1 MLAIRNLLKN
11 VYGCIRNISKKS
23 GRNCAVLVSG
33 FLVFA
38 MVSLHANG
46 FGGAGRNKALVE
58 CSVMKSTE
66 EIQAEGSGTAQQEG
80 GTVQEGQE
88 EREGSAQ
95 QEEQDEKEVSVQ
107 QKEQPEK
114 EVSVQQE
121 KSAGAKK
128 QKKGTSSKQQKDKE
142 AEKQETAIASKQQEK
157 GTSSKQ
163 QKDGTT
169 KQQEGNGA
177 AETGTE
183 PEYPENTFAV
193 SCRQAVHTEQSKL
206 KEAEKAQ
213 IEKREVS
220 TVCASVEPVQNEV
233 QKPPANPYGSI
244 VISEEDYDALL
255 RIVQAEAGGEDEQG
269 RILVAEVILNRVLA
283 EEFASTVYDVI
294 FEKSGGSSQFAP
306 TADGRYYSVEVTQ
319 STVEAVEKAIHEED
333 ISQGA
338 LFFSARRKA
347 NPYDMAWFDNNL
359 TWLFQYGGHEFYTLP

>member
-33 FLVFA
+33 FSVFA

-58 CSVMKSTE
+58 CSAMKSTE

-95 QEEQDEKEVSVQ
+95 QEEQDEKEASVQ

-142 AEKQETAIASKQQEK
+142 AEKQETAIASKQQ
-157 GTSSKQ
+157 
-163 QKDGTT
+163 KDGIT

-244 VISEEDYDALL
+244 AISEEDYDALL

>member
-33 FLVFA
+33 FSVFA

-58 CSVMKSTE
+58 CSAMKSTE

-95 QEEQDEKEVSVQ
+95 QEEQDEKEASVQ

-128 QKKGTSSKQQKDKE
+128 QK
-142 AEKQETAIASKQQEK
+142 K

-244 VISEEDYDALL
+244 AISEEDYDALL

>member
-33 FLVFA
+33 LSVFA

-58 CSVMKSTE
+58 CSAMKSTE
-66 EIQAEGSGTAQQEG
+66 EIQAEGLGTA
-80 GTVQEGQE
+80 
-88 EREGSAQ
+88 
-95 QEEQDEKEVSVQ
+95 
-107 QKEQPEK
+107 
-114 EVSVQQE
+114 
-121 KSAGAKK
+121 
-128 QKKGTSSKQQKDKE
+128 
-142 AEKQETAIASKQQEK
+142 QQEK

-163 QKDGTT
+163 QKDRTT

-177 AETGTE
+177 AGTGTE

-220 TVCASVEPVQNEV
+220 AVCASVQPVQNEV

-244 VISEEDYDALL
+244 AISEEDYDALL

-283 EEFASTVYDVI
+283 EEFASTVHDVI